1 MTERMRHNTPERGCV
16 STAAEGLHI
25 RAAPTTVKCR
35 KKNKKKTD
43 GGCVIYCKKKT
54 VSVGFVL
61 GFKTVN

>member
-35 KKNKKKTD
+35 KKTKKKTD
-43 GGCVIYCKKKT
+43 GGCVIYCKKRQ
-54 VSVGFVL
+54 SVLALFL
-61 GFKTVN
+61 DLKL

>member
-35 KKNKKKTD
+35 KKTKKKQME
-43 GGCVIYCKKKT
+43 GV
-54 VSVGFVL
+54 
-61 GFKTVN
+61 